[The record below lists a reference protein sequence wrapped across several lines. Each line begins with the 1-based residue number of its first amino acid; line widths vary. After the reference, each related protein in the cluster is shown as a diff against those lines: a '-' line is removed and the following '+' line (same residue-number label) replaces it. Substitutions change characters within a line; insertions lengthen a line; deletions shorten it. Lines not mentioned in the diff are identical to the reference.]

1 MNLFTQLGLNEMA
14 QWVFKIIGAV
24 GGAFIGWFLTD
35 PLARISYRLAF
46 HKPIAGWTLPW
57 IKLSGATLLAVLAFL
72 LVSFGGGS
80 GGFGFGPGLG
90 GGPGKGAGDGGK
102 DSAAQDGGK
111 KIDDAKASEKD
122 KEQLPDKGKQ
132 TIVRK
137 TVAIEVLGGDYY
149 PGGDRWYLMRPA
161 GKPMTPQEVETYF
174 KEHGNKLEL
183 HLVVTD
189 ESAEFG
195 PIQELTALAGRYH
208 IPTLKIDEGPK
219 KRP

>member
-35 PLARISYRLAF
+35 PLARVSYRLAF

-57 IKLSGATLLAVLAFL
+57 LKLSGAALLAVIAFF
-72 LVSFGGGS
+72 LVSFGGGP
-80 GGFGFGPGLG
+80 GGLGFGPGLG
-90 GGPGKGAGDGGK
+90 GGAGKGAGEGGAGK
-102 DSAAQDGGK
+102 DAVAQDEGK
-111 KIDDAKASEKD
+111 NVLPAKD
-122 KEQLPDKGKQ
+122 KPVVPDKGKE

-149 PGGDRWYLMRPA
+149 PGDNRWYVIRPA

-174 KEHGNKLEL
+174 KDHASKLEL
-183 HLVVTD
+183 HLVTTD

-195 PIQELTALAGRYH
+195 PIQELTALAARYH